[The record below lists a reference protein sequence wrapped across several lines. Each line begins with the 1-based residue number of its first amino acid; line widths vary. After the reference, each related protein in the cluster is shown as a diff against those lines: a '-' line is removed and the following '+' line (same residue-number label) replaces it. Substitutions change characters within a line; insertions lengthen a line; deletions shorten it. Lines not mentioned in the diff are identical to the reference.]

1 MGGGTLADRLN
12 GQGDPKRKLSAS
24 IATMLLAL
32 PQLAAVPGTALPG
45 VLDPVAVPEIAPGAS
60 LLSAA
65 DREEA
70 LSFYAFGQAGSGDA
84 QQLLYDPEHGLVV
97 GYSARAASTLVV
109 ELFLLGIGELSA
121 AVAQIDDIGKMKVHN
136 FAKKQLPDRYRVPK
150 TVLCRQTKVAHA
162 TKVTTSMKLVANPYT
177 RAVSPY
183 IHQMR
188 TGISHRCLL
197 RQRLAASG
205 LHPMCSELHVSEV
218 QADTIDQMM
227 GNVSFVWRDVLLF
240 EQSHGAFHAVMQVSQ
255 GAQGTAAAGGR
266 RVEVLRAGEGGA
278 ERAARRQRVT
288 DAYARR
294 PPCASPPPPRPSL
307 PPSLPPSRFPSSS
320 RPGPQRR
327 ALAGPSSSPVDIS
340 EGVRERQGMSV
351 VQRRQ
356 RQVRVHTTEICFS
369 VDGPPACLL

>member
-1 MGGGTLADRLN
+1 
-12 GQGDPKRKLSAS
+12 
-24 IATMLLAL
+24 MLLAL

-177 RAVSPY
+177 RAVSSY

-227 GNVSFVWRDVLLF
+227 GNVSFVQWLESVKRVGFKELDMHTWPQATQLEKQGCGFEIVCKLDEDLQACFDRANAASGANFSISALETFIAQQNATVVEHHKQRIELLAEDEVASWPYRQVIGLDGEPITANWF
-240 EQSHGAFHAVMQVSQ
+240 HGVAGQQARALVQELYENDFVSYHYSREKLPETKQ
-255 GAQGTAAAGGR
+255 
-266 RVEVLRAGEGGA
+266 
-278 ERAARRQRVT
+278 
-288 DAYARR
+288 DAY
-294 PPCASPPPPRPSL
+294 
-307 PPSLPPSRFPSSS
+307 
-320 RPGPQRR
+320 
-327 ALAGPSSSPVDIS
+327 
-340 EGVRERQGMSV
+340 V
-351 VQRRQ
+351 V
-356 RQVRVHTTEICFS
+356 
-369 VDGPPACLL
+369 